1 MSGEYEI
8 SPLSGT
14 DRAVQT
20 IAAIGNSKLCKL
32 SIRSSRACIVL
43 TVMHK

>member
-14 DRAVQT
+14 DRAVQS
-20 IAAIGNSKLCKL
+20 IAVIGNSKLCKL
-32 SIRSSRACIVL
+32 SSIRITCMYCTDSDA
-43 TVMHK
+43 